1 MSGDRRASLQNCIR
15 HLVTAISNAS
25 LYSLEH
31 EQVGRLCAAARANL
45 LEAMGDEDNVDLLL
59 VDDELVFAEIP
70 LSSSMYVNR
79 FSLSLKNR
87 GIGHLRLFNGVTDQE
102 LRHLVACLARQSG
115 ADAEV
120 RSTENVRFGRLEVR
134 TASSFTGEETG
145 WDDGGQHQRC
155 TPKLEEIPAV
165 ELARFMD
172 IYEGVRRHRKLHVV
186 GIAEVVSGFVNAF
199 QQVGNPLLALA
210 PLRALDEYTFT
221 HSTNVCILNL
231 GQAMALGIE
240 GPLLNDIGI
249 AAMLHDI
256 GKLFIPEEILK
267 KSGSLDEDEW
277 KLVREHPLK
286 GAQYLLDTPGVPR
299 LAVVTAF
306 EHHMKFNGTGYPDV
320 PAGWRQNLCSQMTTV
335 SDFFDAL
342 RTNRAYRGA
351 LEYDEVSGLMLG
363 LAGSQLHPLL
373 TRNFLKV
380 LRQLEAGPT
389 DTPKPPQQKGAPC

>member
-1 MSGDRRASLQNCIR
+1 MSNDRQASLQSCIR
-15 HLVTAISNAS
+15 HLVSAISNVS

-31 EQVGRLCAAARANL
+31 LQVGRLCAAARTDL
-45 LEAMGDEDNVDLLL
+45 LEVMGIEDDVDLLL
-59 VDDELVFAEIP
+59 VENELVFADIP
-70 LSSSMYVNR
+70 LTSSMYVNR
-79 FSLSLKNR
+79 FSLALKNR
-87 GIGHLRLFNGVTDQE
+87 GIGRLRLLQGVTDQE
-102 LRHLVACLARQSG
+102 LKLLVACLARQAG
-115 ADAEV
+115 ADTEV
-120 RSTENVRFGRLEVR
+120 RSTDHVRFGRLEVR
-134 TASSFTGEETG
+134 TAASFIGKGTEWG
-145 WDDGGQHQRC
+145 DDGQRR
-155 TPKLEEIPAV
+155 TPRLEEIPAE

-172 IYEGVRRHRKLHVV
+172 IYQGVRRHRKLHVV
-186 GIAEVVSGFVNAF
+186 GIAEVVTGFVNAF

-210 PLRALDEYTFT
+210 PLRALDEYTYT

-267 KSGSLDEDEW
+267 KADSLEEDEW
-277 KLVREHPLK
+277 KLVRQHPLK

-306 EHHMKFNGTGYPDV
+306 EHHMKFDGSGYPDV

-342 RTNRAYRGA
+342 RTSRAYRGA
-351 LEYDEVSGLMLG
+351 LEYDEVSGIMLG
-363 LAGSQLHPLL
+363 LAGSHLHPLL
-373 TRNFLKV
+373 TRNFLKI
-380 LRQLEAGPT
+380 LRQFETGQGGGANPLRQER
-389 DTPKPPQQKGAPC
+389 APC